1 MSAQDKIIKPS
12 HLITM
17 TDIIRE
23 GNPTLRAVAKEV
35 SLPLSDEDILLG
47 EKMMQFLK
55 HSQDP
60 VMGEKLGLRAGVG
73 LAAPQIDVS
82 KRIIAVLVPNL
93 PDKEGNPPKEA
104 YSLQEV
110 LYNPKIVS
118 HSVQD
123 AALADGEGCLSVDRV
138 VEGYVIRHARVTV
151 EYFDKSGDK
160 HKIKLKGYN
169 AIVVQHEIDHINGV
183 MFYDRINQT
192 NPFKVDENLLLLD

>member
-60 VMGEKLGLRAGVG
+60 VMSEKLGLRAGVG

-138 VEGYVIRHARVTV
+138 VKGYVVRHARVTV
-151 EYFDKSGDK
+151 EDFDKPVKK